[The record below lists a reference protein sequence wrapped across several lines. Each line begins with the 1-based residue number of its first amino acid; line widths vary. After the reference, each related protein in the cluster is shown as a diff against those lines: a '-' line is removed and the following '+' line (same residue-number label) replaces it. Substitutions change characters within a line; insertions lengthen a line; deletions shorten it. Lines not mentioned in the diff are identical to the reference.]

1 MRSVLQS
8 LAAIVVCGTIG
19 GLCGWWLSTRF
30 GLGGLTRAL
39 LSLVVG
45 MVVSVG
51 LFTAG
56 VVLLNNLRS
65 SRRDG

>member
-19 GLCGWWLSTRF
+19 GLCGWWLSTLF
-30 GLGGLTRAL
+30 GLGGLSRAL

-51 LFTAG
+51 LFTTG
-56 VVLLNNLRS
+56 IVLLKDLRKGG
-65 SRRDG
+65 RNG

>member
-19 GLCGWWLSTRF
+19 GLCGWWLSTLF
-30 GLGGLTRAL
+30 GLGGVGRAL

-51 LFTAG
+51 LFTTG
-56 VVLLNNLRS
+56 VVLLNNLRK
-65 SRRDG
+65 RGNDG

>member
-19 GLCGWWLSTRF
+19 GLCGWWLSTWF
-30 GLGGLTRAL
+30 GLGGVSRAMM
-39 LSLVVG
+39 SLVVG

-56 VVLLNNLRS
+56 VVLLNNLRKNG
-65 SRRDG
+65 RDG